1 MPIHTRQHRKRPRP
15 ARLWPGWRQSAPP
28 AALVPAV
35 AAGSPD
41 SPWSGITARIPNF
54 WGWVVLLGAVLL
66 VVALVWRATKKRE
79 RRTRRQRVM
88 SLRARVLL
96 RRHPGNG
103 FARFP
108 ELRHS
113 FGVRAARKQAKDL
126 FPASAAQGRL
136 SATQSGIQLGRM
148 PNFPFAK
155 VVVGPEEN
163 VLSVAL
169 PRSGKSGQIANWV
182 LDAPGAAVATS
193 TRSDLVD
200 LTAKIR
206 SRTGPVWVFDPQ
218 GVLGPRSPWPLIYWS
233 PVTGCKDPAVAMF
246 RARSMLRATG
256 TTSGVTDASFWD
268 KASARAL
275 RALLHAAALGDY
287 TALDIGHWVATN
299 SYQPVEIL
307 RNVYPDQAAEG
318 WADQLQA
325 IVDLGHKAEATQASL
340 GQALGNV
347 LDWLAHPGLA
357 ATCGGRAGAGFDVE
371 SFLEERGTLYM
382 LASPDAG
389 SELVAPVFTPLAEEI
404 HARAIAYTQRKGQ
417 RRLDPPLAMPLDE
430 VKTICPVPLPE
441 WSATSAGYGIWLFPA
456 VQSLAQLRERWGKD
470 GAEEIF
476 NNMSTVLV
484 WGGVRTED
492 DRKEFSALA
501 GEAQFWFEH
510 VHISHDAAGKRHVE
524 RTRDTQWE
532 PIIRPDDL
540 RRLPKRYALVVA
552 RTAAPTIVRTSG
564 AWLRRSVRAAVK
576 RPVPGR
582 YERAAAPQP
591 VVQDQSA
598 TGHVQRRPA
607 DAPDLRLDGGAA
619 PQPAV
624 GGPET
629 TDAAASS
636 SQAQQGTDQS
646 MTLSDADLAAL
657 LAGEIHERAKA
668 DGPDAG
674 PDLGHGWGPPPPRT
688 DGNGGGGA
696 GGGLPEPPWGR
707 RESYPWER
715 RDGDA

>member
-1 MPIHTRQHRKRPRP
+1 MPIHTRQHRKRRRP
-15 ARLWPGWRQSAPP
+15 ARLWPGWRHSAPQ
-28 AALVPAV
+28 AALVPAA
-35 AAGSPD
+35 AAG

-54 WGWVVLLGAVLL
+54 WGWVVLLVVVLL
-66 VVALVWRATKKRE
+66 VVALVWRATKKWE

-88 SLRARVLL
+88 SLRWRLWL

-103 FARFP
+103 FASLP
-108 ELRHS
+108 EL
-113 FGVRAARKQAKDL
+113 VRAFGLRTARKDAKRV
-126 FPASAAQGRL
+126 FPVSAARGRL
-136 SATQSGIQLGRM
+136 SANQAAIKLGRM
-148 PNFPFAK
+148 PNFPFRR

-163 VLSVAL
+163 VLYVAL
-169 PRSGKSGQIANWV
+169 PRSGKSGEIANKV
-182 LDAPGAAVATS
+182 LDAPGAVVATS

-200 LTAKIR
+200 LTGKIR
-206 SRTGPVWVFDPQ
+206 SHTGPVRVFDPQ
-218 GVLGPRSPWPLIYWS
+218 GVLGPRSPWPLIDWS
-233 PVTGCKDPAVAMF
+233 PVSGCADPAVAMA
-246 RARSMLRATG
+246 RARAMLRATG
-256 TTSGVTDASFWD
+256 TTKGVTDASFWD

-275 RALLHAAALGDY
+275 RALLHAAALGDL

-299 SYQPVEIL
+299 SYKPVEIL
-307 RNVYPDQAAEG
+307 RDVYPDQAAEG

-371 SFLEERGTLYM
+371 SFLEENGTLYL
-382 LASPDAG
+382 LAAPGADG
-389 SELVAPVFTPLAEEI
+389 ELVAPVFTPLVEDI
-404 HARAIAYTQRKGQ
+404 HARAIIHAQRKGQ
-417 RRLDPPLAMPLDE
+417 KRLDPPLSMPLDE
-430 VKTICPVPLPE
+430 IATICPLPLPE
-441 WSATSAGYGIWLFPA
+441 MSSTSAGHGIWLFPA
-456 VQSLAQLRERWGKD
+456 VQSLAQLRERWGDD
-470 GAEEIF
+470 GADAIWD
-476 NNMSTVLV
+476 NMSTVVV
-484 WGGVRTED
+484 WGGVRSEKA
-492 DRKEFSALA
+492 RNEFSSLA
-501 GEAQFWFEH
+501 GEAQFWYEPVH
-510 VHISHDAAGKRHVE
+510 VSHDASGKRHLE
-524 RTRDTQWE
+524 RNREWRWE

-540 RRLPKRYALVVA
+540 RMLPKRYALVVS

-591 VVQDQSA
+591 VVQDQPTA
-598 TGHVQRRPA
+598 GYIRRRPT
-607 DAPDLRLDGGAA
+607 DAPDLRIGDGTA

-629 TDAAASS
+629 TDVTATS
-636 SQAQQGTDQS
+636 SQAQQRTDQS

-668 DGPDAG
+668 DGPEG
-674 PDLGHGWGPPPPRT
+674 RPDSGHGWGPPPPRT
-688 DGNGGGGA
+688 DGNGGA